1 VCEENWDVIVVG
13 GGHAGC
19 EAAHAAARMGRRTL
33 LLSLS
38 PDTLGLMSCNP
49 AVGGMGKGQLVKELD
64 AMGGLMAEVTD
75 AAAVQ
80 YRTLNTKKGKAVHS
94 SRAQTDRKLYCA
106 EMTRRL
112 REQENLDIR
121 TGEVAGLVVE
131 RKRVKGVG
139 TVSGER
145 YGAGAV
151 VIACGTFLNGL
162 VHIGMENHPAG
173 RLGEKSSRAVSENLR
188 TLGFELGRFKTG
200 TPARLDGKTI
210 DFDRMEEQAGDE
222 NPKAFSFWTD
232 RRVENRKP
240 CFITYTNEE
249 THWIIRAG
257 LDRSPLFTGVIR
269 GTGVRYCPSIED
281 KIVRF
286 ADKSRHQIF
295 VEPEGLDSD
304 EYYPN
309 GISTSLPLDVQVAFL
324 ATIPGLECA
333 EMTKPAYG
341 IEHDYANPLQLKPT
355 LETKRITGLFFA
367 GQINGTTGYEEAAA
381 QGLIAGANAALDG
394 EFTLDRAESY
404 IGVMIDDLTTRG
416 TNEPYR
422 MFTSRVEYRLVLR
435 EDNADVRLS
444 GKAFDIGL
452 LPREKRE
459 KVEEK
464 TRAAT
469 NAMVT
474 LRKTGIRG
482 RESVNGKLNEWGMRP
497 VREGAR
503 LEDLLKRPEIDYAKL
518 RELCPDI
525 PDLARSVRDY
535 VETEIKYAG
544 YITRAENDMR
554 RFKELEEI
562 RIPESLEFDRV
573 AGLSNELKEKLSKS
587 RPHSLGQAERIPG
600 MTPAAILALHVHLKR
615 KANAERS

>member
-1 VCEENWDVIVVG
+1 MCEENWDVIVVG